1 MDSGRPE
8 PDIPTFIDLFTS
20 MRNPSGDAGLVAG
33 QLFALYAVPQSVS
46 VLFAL
51 ASDCSDATLREYAI
65 YGILTCLKEQKAT
78 LDPAIIAAT
87 RQSALE
93 ILSREQEAGPQR
105 AVVSVVSFL
114 FQAFDAPW
122 PELFAFMYGGT
133 ENMLCVLD
141 LFSQIAQ
148 KIPIEY
154 VQENIQFTVELVR
167 AGLAEADPRVCVPA
181 LDVMFQLIVR
191 LETVDPFVPFR
202 ELAMNVFKMGIMGG
216 DAQIFSDIQ
225 RAVGFGLSN
234 EQPYFRL
241 CDVLPLL
248 VGALQS
254 SDFDISFKMS
264 VNAALFSFLERDDS
278 NTLTQEL
285 QEQLLRLEIML
296 MIEFFPYSAQEKSL
310 LWSMDNGSIIGR
322 VFMKMSD
329 ERVFNISL
337 ELFDRLCRSA
347 SPAERLAGIVVLNEA
362 VFLNPSTFDR
372 NISQLFSAL
381 LHFLGDPDRYVAQ
394 MAAQSLGSVANR
406 FTDLVT
412 DNLPV
417 IVEAVKQYM
426 DEQDHVMGI
435 SLLSWILG
443 DAANTDSVFSL
454 IGLLFELLKSSEALI
469 IRSSIVCI
477 YCLITRSD
485 EQLPRHAEEI
495 YTEIMNLLRRDDSA
509 KYADLF
515 DILGQLC
522 VLCTE
527 AMKDHMQDIVGL
539 VVAGLNSN
547 DMNVE
552 RAAIDL
558 VPRVL
563 RLMLDDMNDGV
574 VQWVRD
580 TYNVLHALAVRTS
593 TKGYEDLEGK
603 TFYTI
608 CGEAV
613 LAMSCITAN
622 YTTPDF
628 LDFLPDALHDMM
640 TVLSTGIG
648 PCITGAARGFQC
660 ITDVISCLGRDNT
673 DMNQKYSGLINHF
686 IDLLSDPE
694 AIIGYDSSVIREVL
708 RAIALAMKK
717 CGVDIVEHRWS
728 EMIANISNHL
738 SSIIDNVCG
747 EIVIHEDWLKPI
759 SEIFALMADTTS
771 TKTAEEVLS
780 QLVPFLNNLMNHKLQ
795 PLKSFAIDVFADLMS
810 KKVTLNLLPAAF
822 KASLLQ
828 TMLQIVAGD
837 RPLVARSAAK
847 FFAMLSKHED
857 GRPLVEEMHPQ
868 ILQELVNRLQAEC
881 EPTNDVILMHEALI
895 YAIGSIIHNVA
906 AVSED
911 KQAFVDLLMLVL
923 PKLPVRKDYQVAGE
937 TYRFVNSLFHLS
949 ASNEPLRKEFI
960 RVFVGLFGR
969 SKSQFQEM
977 ALGPLVALSTMCSLQ
992 KALANYSEEEQ
1003 QRLVSEAL
1011 RGDEYRIQCF
1021 LAMVEELGP
1030 KVADLFPTSPQ

>member
-1 MDSGRPE
+1 MDLRQPE
-8 PDIPTFIDLFTS
+8 PDIPTFIELFTS
-20 MRNPSGDAGLVAG
+20 MRNPSGDTGLVAG
-33 QLFALYAVPQSVS
+33 QLFALYAVPQSIS

-51 ASDCSDATLREYAI
+51 VSDCSDATLREYAI
-65 YGILTCLKEQKAT
+65 YGILTCLKEQKGT

-93 ILSREQEAGPQR
+93 ILSREKEAGPQR
-105 AVVSVVSFL
+105 AAVSVVSFL
-114 FQAFDAPW
+114 FQTFDAPW

-167 AGLAEADPRVCVPA
+167 AGLAEASNPRVCIQA

-202 ELAMNVFKMGIMGG
+202 DLAMNVFRMGIMGG

-225 RAVGFGLSN
+225 RAVGFGLAN

-248 VGALQS
+248 VEALES
-254 SDFDISFKMS
+254 SDFEMSFQMS
-264 VNAALFSFLERDDS
+264 VNAALLAFLERDDS
-278 NTLTQEL
+278 NTLTQDL
-285 QEQLLRLEIML
+285 QDRLLRLEIVL
-296 MIEFFPYSAQEKSL
+296 LIEFFPYSAQEKSL
-310 LWSMDNGSIIGR
+310 LWSMDNATIISR
-322 VFMKMSD
+322 VYMKMGD
-329 ERVFNISL
+329 EKAFNISL
-337 ELFDRLCRSA
+337 ELFERLCRSE

-372 NISQLFSAL
+372 NIPQLFSAL
-381 LHFLGDPDRYVAQ
+381 LHFLGDPDLYVAQ
-394 MAAQSLGSVANR
+394 MAAQSLGSIASR
-406 FTDLVT
+406 FIDIVT
-412 DNLPV
+412 DNLPI

-426 DEQDHVMGI
+426 DERDHVMGI
-435 SLLSWILG
+435 SLLSWILE
-443 DAANTDSVFSL
+443 DTANTDSVFSI
-454 IGLLFELLKSSEALI
+454 IGYLFELLKSSEALI
-469 IRSSIVCI
+469 IRHSIICI
-477 YCLITRSD
+477 YYLITRSD

-495 YTEIMNLLRRDDSA
+495 YRAIMNYLRGEDSVRF
-509 KYADLF
+509 ADLF

-522 VLCTE
+522 VLCTD
-527 AMKDHMQDIVGL
+527 AMKAHMEEIMGL
-539 VVAGLNSN
+539 AVAGLNSN
-547 DMNVE
+547 DMKLE

-563 RLMLDDMNDGV
+563 RLMLGDMNDEV
-574 VQWVRD
+574 IQWAKD
-580 TYNVLHALAVRTS
+580 TYGVLHALAVRTS
-593 TKGYEDLEGK
+593 TKGYEDLDGK
-603 TFYTI
+603 TYYTI
-608 CGEAV
+608 CGDAV

-640 TVLSTGIG
+640 TVLSTGVG
-648 PCITGAARGFQC
+648 PCIMGAARGFQC

-673 DMNQKYSGLINHF
+673 DMNQKYGGLINHF
-686 IDLLSDPE
+686 IDILSDPE
-694 AIIGYDSSVIREVL
+694 GIIGYDSSVIREVL
-708 RAIALAMKK
+708 KAIALAMKK
-717 CGVDIVEHRWS
+717 CGVDIVEHRWA

-738 SSIIDNVCG
+738 SNIIDNVCG

-822 KASLLQ
+822 KASLIQ
-828 TMLQIVAGD
+828 TMLQIVAED

-857 GRPLVEEMHPQ
+857 GRPLVEEMHAQ
-868 ILQELVNRLQAEC
+868 ILQVLVNRLQAQC
-881 EPTNDVILMHEALI
+881 DPTNDVVLMHEALI
-895 YAIGSIIHNVA
+895 YAIGSIIYNVA
-906 AVSED
+906 VPED
-911 KQAFVDLLMLVL
+911 AQGFVDLLMLVL
-923 PKLPVRKDYQVAGE
+923 PKLPIRKDYQVAGE

-949 ASNEPLRKEFI
+949 LSNEPLRKEFI
-960 RVFVGLFGR
+960 RVFVGLFAR
-969 SKSQFQEM
+969 SNSQFQEM
-977 ALGPLVALSTMCSLQ
+977 ALGPLITLTTMCSVQ
-992 KALANYSEEEQ
+992 KALSHYSEEEQ
-1003 QRLVSEAL
+1003 QRLVSEACG
-1011 RGDEYRIQCF
+1011 GDEYRIQCF
-1021 LAMVEELGP
+1021 LAMVDELGP
-1030 KVADLFPTSPQ
+1030 KVAELFPTLPR